1 MRRVVPDPAPWI
13 EGLPRDRRGFVVPAE
28 SAWVDGVPVLSSTS
42 PFRNV
47 ALVMRRGCAVCGF
60 EMPRGRPVYRAFAQ
74 GDAATIRMY
83 QRPLANDRDVPMHLS
98 CVLYSAMVCPY
109 LREKTSRLG
118 GENTINPGRRRG
130 GMAAVLG
137 FEDFGLMVYAGP
149 HHFLD
154 SAFPAPNVPY
164 VGLVEDSPY
173 RDGGELADRYA
184 AAVVSDSEV
193 IDTSVERCFWS
204 DSVHDQRQ
212 LDRAVQS
219 AARVI
224 GDSVP
229 VRELPFEGSQFD
241 LYRF

>member
-1 MRRVVPDPAPWI
+1 MGRVVPDPAPWI

-28 SAWVDGVPVLSSTS
+28 SAWVDGVPVLSRTAAD
-42 PFRNV
+42 RNI

-74 GDAATIRMY
+74 GDAAEIRGK
-83 QRPLANDRDVPMHLS
+83 QRLVANDPDVPMHLS
-98 CVLYSAMVCPY
+98 CVLYSALVCPY
-109 LREKTSRLG
+109 LRERTSRLG
-118 GENTINPGRRRG
+118 PENTINPGRRRG
-130 GMAAVLG
+130 SLAAVLG
-137 FEDFGLMVYAGP
+137 FEDFGLMVHARP
-149 HHFLD
+149 HPFLD
-154 SAFPAPNVPY
+154 SAFPLPHVAY
-164 VGLVEDSPY
+164 VGLLEDIRY
-173 RDGGELADRYA
+173 RDGSELADRYA

-229 VRELPFEGSQFD
+229 VRELQFEGSQFD